1 MFAFINTMI
10 KTTIMVLYIGVM
22 LFCIVYMSYLF
33 IPLIVL
39 AAVGGFSYILFQPTP
54 TKG

>member
-1 MFAFINTMI
+1 MFAFINVMI
-10 KTTIMVLYIGVM
+10 KTAAMVIYVGVM
-22 LFCIVYMSYLF
+22 LFCIVYLSYIF